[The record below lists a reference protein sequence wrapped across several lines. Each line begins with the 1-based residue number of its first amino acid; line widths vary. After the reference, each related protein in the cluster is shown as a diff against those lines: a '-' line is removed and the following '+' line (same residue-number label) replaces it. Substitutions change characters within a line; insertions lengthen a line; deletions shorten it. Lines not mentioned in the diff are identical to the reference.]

1 MGSLNEVLN
10 ILQSAC
16 STNHQEVKLA
26 EQAVGEWELKQGFF
40 PLIAVSYVSLIVTE
54 FCFLFR

>member
-40 PLIAVSYVSLIVTE
+40 PLIAVSYVSHSH
-54 FCFLFR
+54 